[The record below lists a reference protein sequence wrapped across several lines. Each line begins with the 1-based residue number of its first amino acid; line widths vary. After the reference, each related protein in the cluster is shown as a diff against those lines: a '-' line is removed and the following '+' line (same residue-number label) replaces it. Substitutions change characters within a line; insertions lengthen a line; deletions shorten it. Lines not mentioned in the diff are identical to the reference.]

1 MTGGELRQGRKTKKW
16 TQGELAEKLGVSQA
30 YVSLLEKNRRTVPQ
44 SLARKA
50 VSLLDLPA
58 STLPVRTDSSVLGAD
73 DVARALGTLGYT
85 GFAHLPRTRR
95 LNPAELLMRALSAK
109 NVEARLVEALAWLLV
124 NYPNMDWPWLL
135 RTAKQNDL
143 QNRLGFLVSVAREVA
158 DGQRQADVARILA
171 HWESVLENSRLQKE
185 DAFAQDTLTR
195 AERAWL
201 RDNRSDVAA
210 RWNLLTSISAGAVA
224 SGF

>member
-1 MTGGELRQGRKTKKW
+1 MTGSELRQGRRTKKW

-30 YVSLLEKNRRTVPQ
+30 YVSLLEKKRRPVPE

-58 STLPVRTDSSVLGAD
+58 STLPVRTDAPVLGAD
-73 DVARALGTLGYT
+73 EVARALGALGYT
-85 GFAHLPRTRR
+85 GFAHLPRTRK
-95 LNPAELLMRALSAK
+95 LNPAELLIRALNSK
-109 NVEARLVEALAWLLV
+109 NVEARSVEAFAWLLV
-124 NYPNMDWPWLL
+124 NHPNMDWPWLV
-135 RTAKQNDL
+135 RMAKQDDL

-158 DGQRQADVARILA
+158 ARQGQADVAQTLA

-185 DAFAQDTLTR
+185 DAFAEDALTQ

-201 RDNRSDVAA
+201 RNNRSDVAA
-210 RWNLLTSISAGAVA
+210 RWNLLTSISAAVIA
-224 SGF
+224 SGS

>member
-1 MTGGELRQGRKTKKW
+1 MTGGDLRHGRRTKKW
-16 TQGELAEKLGVSQA
+16 TQGELARKLGVSQA
-30 YVSLLEKNRRTVPQ
+30 YVSLLEKNRRTVPA

-50 VSLLDLPA
+50 ASLLELPA

-85 GFAHLPRTRR
+85 GFAHLARTKK
-95 LNPAELLMRALSAK
+95 LNPAEILMGALNSK

-124 NYPNMDWPWLL
+124 NYPHMDWSWLL

-143 QNRLGFLVSVAREVA
+143 QNRLGFLVSIAREVA
-158 DGQRQADVARILA
+158 DRQGQADVAKTLA

-185 DAFAQDTLTR
+185 DAFAQDALTR

-210 RWNLLTSISAGAVA
+210 RWNLLTSINAAVVA

>member
-1 MTGGELRQGRKTKKW
+1 MTGSELRQGRRTKKW
-16 TQGELAEKLGVSQA
+16 TQGELAEKLGISQA
-30 YVSLLEKNRRTVPQ
+30 YVSLLEKNRRPVPE

-58 STLPVRTDSSVLGAD
+58 STLPVRTDAPVLGAD
-73 DVARALGTLGYT
+73 EVARALGSLGYT
-85 GFAHLPRTRR
+85 GFAHLPRTRK
-95 LNPAELLMRALSAK
+95 LNPAELLMRALNSQ

-124 NYPNMDWPWLL
+124 NYPNMDWPWLV
-135 RTAKQNDL
+135 RMAKQNDL

-158 DGQRQADVARILA
+158 RTQGHADVAQTLA

-185 DAFAQDTLTR
+185 DAFAQDALTQ

-201 RDNRSDVAA
+201 RNNRSDVAA
-210 RWNLLTSISAGAVA
+210 RWNLLTGISAAVVA
-224 SGF
+224 SGS